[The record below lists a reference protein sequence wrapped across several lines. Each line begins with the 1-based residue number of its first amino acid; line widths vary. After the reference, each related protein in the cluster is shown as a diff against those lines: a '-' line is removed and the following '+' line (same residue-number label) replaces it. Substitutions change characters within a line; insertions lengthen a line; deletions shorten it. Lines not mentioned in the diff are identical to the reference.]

1 MDSEEPSSSCYLSLL
16 PLLAI
21 QAEYTIAL
29 EFLLLFLLLLASA
42 LISGSEVAFF
52 SLSKSDM
59 RAFEEEDSTIANRI
73 IELKNAPRR
82 LLATI
87 LIANNFINIAIVI
100 VSDFLVWHLVSE
112 ETFTIWAQEFLA
124 YIEWTLDPYFLARI
138 FNFIIT
144 VLGVTFLLVLFGE
157 VAPKVYANI
166 NYVKLSRFM
175 SSPLYFLNHLLSPLS
190 NGLVSMSKSI
200 EKRIAGNTLSRSGT
214 SRDDIDRAI
223 ELTVQHD
230 PNAEQEMD
238 ILKSIVKF
246 GDVTVKQIMC
256 SRVDV
261 VSLDVSTLYDDLLS
275 IIKISGYSRIP
286 VYEEDFD
293 NIIGILYVKDLLGYL
308 DAGPDFEWNHLV
320 RKEVLYVPEN
330 KKINELLKEFQS
342 KRLHMGIVV
351 DEYGGSAG
359 IVTLEDVMEEVI
371 GDIKDEFDQEE
382 EVDYVKLNRKEYI
395 FEGKTLLN
403 DVCRL
408 VGVPTDTFDPVKGDA
423 DSIAGLLLEMMG
435 RMPIEEQEVRI
446 ESFKIKVLSVSK
458 RRIKRVKL
466 TLLE

>member
-1 MDSEEPSSSCYLSLL
+1 MDPEDSSSNCLWCLF
-16 PLLAI
+16 PLLAV

-29 EFLLLFLLLLASA
+29 GILFLIFLLLASA

-52 SLSKSDM
+52 SLGQSDL
-59 RAFEEEDSTIANRI
+59 RKLEDEDSPAAKRI
-73 IELKNAPRR
+73 IEMKNAPRR

-100 VSDFLVWHLVSE
+100 VSDYLVWNLVSE
-112 ETFTIWAQEFLA
+112 ETFTYWAEEFLL
-124 YIEWTLDPYFLARI
+124 YMEWVMDPFFLGRV

-157 VAPKVYANI
+157 VAPKVYASI
-166 NYVKLSRFM
+166 NYLKLSRMM
-175 SSPLYFLNHLLSPLS
+175 SRPLFFLSSALYPLS
-190 NGLVSMSKSI
+190 KSLVSMSKGI
-200 EKRIAGNTLSRSGT
+200 ERKIAGKTLSRSGT
-214 SRDDIDRAI
+214 SREDIDRAI

-230 PNAEQEMD
+230 PNAEQEID

-246 GDVTVKQIMC
+246 GDVTVKQIMR

-261 VSLDVSTLYDDLLS
+261 VTVNLQTPFDELLR
-275 IIKISGYSRIP
+275 IIKESGYSRIP

-293 NIIGILYVKDLLGYL
+293 QIIGILYVKDLLGHL
-308 DAGPDFEWNHLV
+308 DATEDYNWNPLV
-320 RKEVLYVPEN
+320 RREVLYVPEN
-330 KKINELLKEFQS
+330 KKINDLLKEFQS
-342 KRLHMGIVV
+342 KHLHMGIVV

-382 EVDYVKLNRKEYI
+382 EVDFVKLNKNQYI

-403 DVCRL
+403 DVCRII
-408 VGVPTDTFDPVKGDA
+408 GIPTETFDPVKGDA
-423 DSIAGLLLEMMG
+423 DSIAGLLLEVMG
-435 RMPIEEQEVRI
+435 RMPVEEQEVRI
-446 ESFKIKVLSVSK
+446 ETFKFKVLSVSK